1 MFAHQRDASLLPA
14 GADPKAEYI
23 TSYDPSTGTHIET
36 LRLESEAE
44 ILSRIEKAWAAQ
56 PSLAAASFAQRRRFL
71 TSLKSWILANM
82 SDIVA
87 VAVRDTGKTRVD
99 AVFGEILTTLA
110 KIDWLLSDGE
120 AVLAPSK
127 RKRTLLLAH
136 KTSEVVYEPLG
147 LVAALVSWN
156 YSFHNALGPILA
168 AIFSGNA
175 IIVKGSEQVAWSS
188 RWFIGAVRECL
199 QASGLDPELVQ
210 LAICLPPLAEKC
222 ITTNP
227 DIRHIT
233 FIGSEPVGKLVA
245 KAAAQNLTP
254 TCIELGGKDPA
265 FIMPDADMKSFQ
277 STWMRGAFQSAGQ
290 NCIGIEL
297 FMVSATG

>member
-1 MFAHQRDASLLPA
+1 
-14 GADPKAEYI
+14 
-23 TSYDPSTGTHIET
+23 
-36 LRLESEAE
+36 
-44 ILSRIEKAWAAQ
+44 
-56 PSLAAASFAQRRRFL
+56 
-71 TSLKSWILANM
+71 M

-110 KIDWLLSDGE
+110 KIDWLISDGE
-120 AVLAPSK
+120 ATLAPSK

-136 KTSEVVYEPLG
+136 KNSEVVYEPLG

-175 IIVKGSEQVAWSS
+175 IVVKGSEQVAWSS
-188 RWFIGAVRECL
+188 RWFIGAVRACL
-199 QASGLDPELVQ
+199 SATGFDPELVQ
-210 LAICLPPLAEKC
+210 LAICLPGLAEKC

-227 DIRHIT
+227 DVRHIT

-265 FIMPDADMKSFQ
+265 FIMPDADMNFFQ

-297 FMVSATG
+297 FMASFHLFWAS

>member
-1 MFAHQRDASLLPA
+1 
-14 GADPKAEYI
+14 
-23 TSYDPSTGTHIET
+23 
-36 LRLESEAE
+36 
-44 ILSRIEKAWAAQ
+44 
-56 PSLAAASFAQRRRFL
+56 
-71 TSLKSWILANM
+71 M

-110 KIDWLLSDGE
+110 KIDWLVSEGE

-136 KTSEVVYEPLG
+136 KNSEVVYEPLG

-168 AIFSGNA
+168 AVFSGNA
-175 IIVKGSEQVAWSS
+175 IVVKGSEQVAWSS
-188 RWFIGAVRECL
+188 RWFIGAVRACL
-199 QASGLDPELVQ
+199 SATGLDPELVQ
-210 LAICLPPLAEKC
+210 LAICLPGLAEKC

-245 KAAAQNLTP
+245 RAAAQNLTP

-265 FIMPDADMKSFQ
+265 FIMPDADMRFFQ

-297 FMVSATG
+297 FMVSCVAVSELTPRCPARGSRSLSTCSSLACALCGSGRTSGRLSRMRRSRGSRS